1 MDRPDAARPP
11 REASG
16 TAVGVAVLRAAHM
29 LIDGEPKILDDPV
42 SPRLFDAAM
51 LDLIRAD
58 LRLHDPGAR
67 ALRSHVVVRSRYA
80 EDRFRDAAARG
91 VRQFVALGA
100 GLDTFAYRQ
109 PAWTR
114 DAMIFEVDHPAS
126 QQHKRERLEASGI
139 ETPPNVRYAGCD
151 LDTVPPAQALDAAG
165 FDPGRPAFVSML
177 GVTMYLA
184 HGAVDAVF
192 AWCRSLAPGSEL
204 VFTYARP
211 PAPGDEDVLADR
223 AAAMGEPWRTR
234 IGHEQL
240 EARFRE
246 LGFPP
251 WEFVAA
257 PLLAERYFVGRTDG
271 LPAPRRASIVV
282 VETRAP

>member
-1 MDRPDAARPP
+1 MDDPDAAQLP

-29 LIDGEPKILDDPV
+29 LVDGEPKILDDPV
-42 SPRLFDAAM
+42 SPDLFDHAM
-51 LDLIRAD
+51 LDAIRAD
-58 LRLHDPGAR
+58 MRLRDPRAL
-67 ALRSHVVVRSRYA
+67 ALRSHVLVRSRYA

-91 VRQFVALGA
+91 VRQYVALGA

-109 PAWTR
+109 PAWTHG
-114 DAMIFEVDHPAS
+114 AKLFEVDHPSS
-126 QQHKRERLEASGI
+126 QRHKRERLDAGGVEI
-139 ETPPNVRYAGCD
+139 PPNLRFVPCD
-151 LDTVPPAQALDAAG
+151 LDARAPGDALRAAG
-165 FDPGRPAFVSML
+165 FVIDQPAFVSML

-184 HGAVDAVF
+184 PEAADALFV
-192 AWCRSLAPGSEL
+192 WVSTLATGSEM

-211 PAPGDEDVLADR
+211 PAPGDEDALADR

-246 LGFPP
+246 LRFAR
-251 WEFVAA
+251 WEFVPAS
-257 PLLAERYFVGRTDG
+257 LLAERYFRDRTDG
-271 LPAPRRASIVV
+271 LPAPRKGSIVV
-282 VETRAP
+282 VEV